1 MEPRTI
7 GSYTGPKTDA
17 EPVSNITQQLPSS
30 AWNRQAEDT
39 AQLTRTAPRAIVV
52 FTATAVAPPTT
63 VAAANVTV
71 RSLWGT
77 GDAAKPT
84 VSKTATGQYSLA
96 FSTSYNDGLGE
107 SETLGFIDAECRVRT
122 GAVADDLEG
131 HVVAVTANT
140 VTIEIESPRNTAADV
155 GNSSG
160 TPLTVGV
167 TIY

>member
-7 GSYTGPKTDA
+7 GNYTGPKVDA
-17 EPVSNITQQLPSS
+17 KPVANITTQLPAS

-63 VAAANVTV
+63 VASANVTV

-77 GDAAKPT
+77 GDAQKPT
-84 VSKTATGQYSLA
+84 ISKTATGRYTLT

-107 SETLGFIDAECRVRT
+107 SETLGFLDAECRVRT
-122 GAVADDLEG
+122 GDAADDLEG
-131 HVVAVTANT
+131 HVLSVTANT
-140 VTIEIESPRNTAADV
+140 VLIEIESPRNTPADA

-160 TPLTVGV
+160 TALTVGV